1 MVGDVSDPFF
11 GAMVKAVEQVAYR
24 TGNFLLI
31 GNGYHNVQ
39 KERQAIEQLIRHRCA
54 ALVVHAKMI
63 PDEELA
69 GLMKQIPGMVLINR
83 ILPGYETRCV
93 ALDDRYGA
101 WLATRHLIQQGHT
114 RIGYLCSNHDISDA
128 EDRLQGYYAA
138 LEESGLPCND
148 RLVTFAEPDE
158 SGGEQ
163 AMTEL
168 LGRGRHFSA
177 VACYNDS
184 MAAGAMGV
192 LNDNGIDVPRE
203 ISLIG
208 FDDVLIS
215 RYVRPRLTTVRY
227 PIVTMATQAAELAL
241 ALAEQRRAA
250 RLPIC
255 SARRWSV
262 VTRWSPRRK
271 AISHSDRGAR
281 RWPGN
286 PAPRRCSASR
296 SVHRNPGRRSRD
308 RAPESRAAGIIDH
321 MPLQFSGQPLTAGG
335 GRDVQR
341 RQPGKQILAADQIA
355 APEANRAEQLLAFHR
370 NKGQRQRLRRLAM
383 LHDAGEELP
392 RQRLAAKGLPQP
404 VGHLRGILRRSVQRQ
419 DRHTSF
425 P

>member
-1 MVGDVSDPFF
+1 MATIKDVARLAGVSVATVSRVINNSPKASEASRQSVTAAMETLNYHPNANARALAQQSTETIGLVVGDVSDPFF
-11 GAMVKAVEQVAYR
+11 GAMVKAVEQVAYS

-63 PDEELA
+63 PDDELA

-83 ILPGYETRCV
+83 IVPGFEQRSV

-101 WLATRHLIQQGHT
+101 WLATRHLIQQGHS
-114 RIGYLCSNHDISDA
+114 RIGYICSNHAISDA
-128 EDRLQGYYAA
+128 EDRLQGYYDA
-138 LEESGLPCND
+138 LKESGLAIND

-158 SGGEQ
+158 SGGEL

-168 LGRGRHFSA
+168 LGRGRNFTA

-192 LNDNGIDVPRE
+192 LNDNGIEVPQE

-241 ALAEQRRAA
+241 ALAEQR
-250 RLPIC
+250 
-255 SARRWSV
+255 
-262 VTRWSPRRK
+262 
-271 AISHSDRGAR
+271 
-281 RWPGN
+281 
-286 PAPRRCSASR
+286 PAPEITHLFSPTLVRRH
-296 SVHRNPGRRSRD
+296 SVMTP
-308 RAPESRAAGIIDH
+308 
-321 MPLQFSGQPLTAGG
+321 
-335 GRDVQR
+335 
-341 RQPGKQILAADQIA
+341 
-355 APEANRAEQLLAFHR
+355 AEGD
-370 NKGQRQRLRRLAM
+370 K
-383 LHDAGEELP
+383 
-392 RQRLAAKGLPQP
+392 
-404 VGHLRGILRRSVQRQ
+404 S
-419 DRHTSF
+419 
-425 P
+425 

>member
-1 MVGDVSDPFF
+1 MSPTPSS
-11 GAMVKAVEQVAYR
+11 ARWSKPSNRWPTAPAI
-24 TGNFLLI
+24 FLLI

-39 KERQAIEQLIRHRCA
+39 KERRAIEQLIRHRCA

-101 WLATRHLIQQGHT
+101 RLATRHLIQQGHT

-227 PIVTMATQAAELAL
+227 PIVTMATRGGRAGFSPGGAAAG
-241 ALAEQRRAA
+241 AGDH
-250 RLPIC
+250 P
-255 SARRWSV
+255 SV
-262 VTRWSPRRK
+262 QPDAGPSSLGGR
-271 AISHSDRGAR
+271 
-281 RWPGN
+281 
-286 PAPRRCSASR
+286 PA
-296 SVHRNPGRRSRD
+296 GRR
-308 RAPESRAAGIIDH
+308 
-321 MPLQFSGQPLTAGG
+321 
-335 GRDVQR
+335 
-341 RQPGKQILAADQIA
+341 
-355 APEANRAEQLLAFHR
+355 
-370 NKGQRQRLRRLAM
+370 
-383 LHDAGEELP
+383 
-392 RQRLAAKGLPQP
+392 
-404 VGHLRGILRRSVQRQ
+404 
-419 DRHTSF
+419 
-425 P
+425 